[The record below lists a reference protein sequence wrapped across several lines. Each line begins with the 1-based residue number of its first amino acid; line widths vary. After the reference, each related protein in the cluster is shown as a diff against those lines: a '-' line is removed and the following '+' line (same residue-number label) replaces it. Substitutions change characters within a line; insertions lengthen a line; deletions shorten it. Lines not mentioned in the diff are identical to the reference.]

1 MKKLV
6 IILTILV
13 LNNLKATSQT
23 AYDSTTSIPNTQLR
37 KAINLIEK
45 GKLVQS
51 ELDLTKQQ
59 VSFLEKRIEKKDS
72 IIFNYGLKDI
82 EWNKFYKNYT
92 IQQKNNQE
100 YQTNTQSIFE
110 RQDLLV
116 KRNKRS
122 KWLFLALGLGAGI
135 MLHK

>member
-59 VSFLEKRIEKKDS
+59 VYFLEKRIEKKDS